1 MPTEVAA
8 FDWDGTLTTR
18 DCVVPFVTRVA
29 GTTALAR
36 QLLASPGSLAGAVI
50 SRNRDRLKELGVAAA
65 FTERL
70 VADVDGH
77 GRRYAEY
84 VAQRWLRP
92 DTVARLRWH
101 QAKGHVIVLV
111 SASLS
116 PYLHDAGRHLGVDA
130 VVCSELEM
138 RNDRYTGALDG
149 PNCRGE
155 QKVVRLRAWL
165 DAHAPDAVVG
175 WAYGDSRGDDALLA
189 SAHQA
194 VRVGRRR
201 VDAFP
206 ASDGTTP

>member
-1 MPTEVAA
+1 MSTEVAA

-18 DCVVPFVTRVA
+18 DCVVPFMTRIA

-36 QLLASPGSLAGAVI
+36 RLLASPGSLTSSVI
-50 SRNRDRLKELGVAAA
+50 RRDRDRLKELGVAAA

-70 VADVDGH
+70 VADVDTQ
-77 GRRYAEY
+77 GRRYAEHM
-84 VAQRWLRP
+84 VQRWLRP

-101 QAKGHVIVLV
+101 QAKGHLVVVV

-116 PYLHDAGRHLGVDA
+116 PYLHHAGRHVGVDA
-130 VVCSELEM
+130 VVCSELDL
-138 RNDRYTGALDG
+138 RNDRYTGTLAS
-149 PNCRGE
+149 PNCRGD
-155 QKVVRLRAWL
+155 QKVLRLRAWL

-189 SAHQA
+189 SAHRA

-201 VDAFP
+201 IDAVP
-206 ASDGTTP
+206 ASDGPTL